1 MNTVN
6 LKCSTDNTNVVYDD
20 QGMPW
25 IIEDMVLNL
34 TQHQATQEQVNAG
47 VVEPANKQQVQQ
59 LLTFDRL
66 PSNHELALRASE
78 LVKMA
83 SKSGCHR
90 IMIGGAPFFM
100 PVLEGALRREGL
112 LTVYAF
118 SERVSVEET
127 LPDGSVRKTNVF
139 KHIGFVGGE

>member
-1 MNTVN
+1 MKTVN
-6 LKCSTDNTNVVYDD
+6 LKCSIDNKNVVYDD

-47 VVEPANKQQVQQ
+47 VVEPADKQQVQK

-66 PSNHELALRASE
+66 PSNHDLVFSANELA
-78 LVKMA
+78 KIA
-83 SKSGCHR
+83 SKSGCRR

-139 KHIGFVGGE
+139 KHVGFVGGE

>member
-1 MNTVN
+1 MKTVN
-6 LKCSTDNTNVVYDD
+6 LKCSIDNKNVVYDD

-47 VVEPANKQQVQQ
+47 VVEPADKQQVQQ

-66 PSNHELALRASE
+66 PSNHDLVISANE
-78 LVKMA
+78 LVKIA
-83 SKSGCHR
+83 AKSGCR
-90 IMIGGAPFFM
+90 KVMIGGAPFFM

-112 LTVYAF
+112 LAVYAF

-127 LPDGSVRKTNVF
+127 LPDGSVRKTNIF
-139 KHIGFVGGE
+139 KHVGFVGGE